1 MFDAQRSQQSYTL
14 EAIISS
20 LSWDFGFHTAFAAN
34 DQCTLLDAAYNV
46 LNRSLGSADTLII
59 TDLEFNVLADI
70 AKAEHQKLTGPWLEL
85 LQRADASENGAAAA
99 ILAMEG
105 IPYQFIALPLYLP
118 RQVAWIV
125 GGFAMDNK
133 FVEG

>member
-1 MFDAQRSQQSYTL
+1 LGAGVFDAQRSQQSYTL

-59 TDLEFNVLADI
+59 TDLEFNVSADI
-70 AKAEHQKLTGPWLEL
+70 A
-85 LQRADASENGAAAA
+85 
-99 ILAMEG
+99 
-105 IPYQFIALPLYLP
+105 
-118 RQVAWIV
+118 
-125 GGFAMDNK
+125 
-133 FVEG
+133 